1 MVVYFTPNL
10 FDILFSLKGSIAKKI
25 AKRTFMITAL
35 AAIIVLVESGYPSL
49 FSQVSATPFTLLGIS
64 LSIVTTIV
72 SYALF
77 GLDAIGDELE
87 DPFGHDENARPLDA
101 LVRIIERDILDTLN
115 VTELPPQK
123 KPVDYIL
130 S

>member
-1 MVVYFTPNL
+1 
-10 FDILFSLKGSIAKKI
+10 
-25 AKRTFMITAL
+25 MITAL
-35 AAIIVLVESGYPSL
+35 AAIIVLVESGYSSL
-49 FSQVSATPFTLLGIS
+49 FSQVRATPFTLLGIS

-87 DPFGHDENARPLDA
+87 GPFGHDENARPLDA